1 MAASASRPHAGAS
14 EEPAA
19 YEDLLPVMGERL
31 GTAGLLA
38 ELRAGFRLLADPA
51 RGAIT
56 PESLRRGAAAALGVA
71 GMAPAEADA
80 MVLEGDADG
89 DGALSEA
96 EFCVLMVRL
105 SPGIMADAEAW
116 LADAIADELRMMDG
130 DGMDMDAAADDGDGG
145 AGGQDHAAAAP
156 AGTAGGAPDATA
168 ARRSS
173 V

>member
-1 MAASASRPHAGAS
+1 MAAPASPRAGGS
-14 EEPAA
+14 EAAEA

-56 PESLRRGAAAALGVA
+56 AESLRRGAAAALGVA
-71 GMAPAEADA
+71 GMTPAEADA
-80 MVLEGDADG
+80 MVREGDADG

-116 LADAIADELRMMDG
+116 LEEAIAEELARGEEPD
-130 DGMDMDAAADDGDGG
+130 
-145 AGGQDHAAAAP
+145 AGGSDTAAP
-156 AGTAGGAPDATA
+156 APAS
-168 ARRSS
+168 RRS

>member
-1 MAASASRPHAGAS
+1 MAASASSPRACAAGNS
-14 EEPAA
+14 EAAAAAGEA
-19 YEDLLPVMGERL
+19 YEDLLPVMGEKL
-31 GTAGLLA
+31 GTAGLLS

-56 PESLRRGAAAALGVA
+56 AESLRRGAAAALGVA
-71 GMAPAEADA
+71 GMTPAEADA
-80 MVLEGDADG
+80 MVREGDHDG

-116 LADAIADELRMMDG
+116 LEEAIADELAREEEEEGPHLAG
-130 DGMDMDAAADDGDGG
+130 DVVDGG
-145 AGGQDHAAAAP
+145 LGTDVPAP
-156 AGTAGGAPDATA
+156 AAS
-168 ARRSS
+168 RRS

>member
-1 MAASASRPHAGAS
+1 MSTHAPRAGAS

-80 MVLEGDADG
+80 MVLEGDARG
-89 DGALSEA
+89 RGRCAQRGRVLRPHGAA
-96 EFCVLMVRL
+96 QPWDHGRRR
-105 SPGIMADAEAW
+105 G
-116 LADAIADELRMMDG
+116 LAR
-130 DGMDMDAAADDGDGG
+130 
-145 AGGQDHAAAAP
+145 
-156 AGTAGGAPDATA
+156 
-168 ARRSS
+168 
-173 V
+173 

>member
-1 MAASASRPHAGAS
+1 MAASSASPRAGGGNS
-14 EEPAA
+14 EAAAAEA

-31 GTAGLLA
+31 GTAGLLT

-51 RGAIT
+51 PGAIT
-56 PESLRRGAAAALGVA
+56 AESLRRGAAAALGVA
-71 GMAPAEADA
+71 GMTPAEADA
-80 MVLEGDADG
+80 MVREGDADG

-116 LADAIADELRMMDG
+116 LEDAIADELAALEQEEEEG
-130 DGMDMDAAADDGDGG
+130 THLAGAADGG
-145 AGGQDHAAAAP
+145 LGTDAP
-156 AGTAGGAPDATA
+156 PPASG
-168 ARRSS
+168 RS

>member
-1 MAASASRPHAGAS
+1 MAAPSASPRAGAGS
-14 EEPAA
+14 GNPEAAAEA

-31 GTAGLLA
+31 GTAGLLT

-56 PESLRRGAAAALGVA
+56 AESLRRGAAAALGVA
-71 GMAPAEADA
+71 GMTLAEADA
-80 MVLEGDADG
+80 MVREGDADG

-116 LADAIADELRMMDG
+116 LDEAIADEL
-130 DGMDMDAAADDGDGG
+130 AAQEQEEGTHLAGADLGTDVPP
-145 AGGQDHAAAAP
+145 AP
-156 AGTAGGAPDATA
+156 AS
-168 ARRSS
+168 RRA

>member
-1 MAASASRPHAGAS
+1 MAAPASPRAGGS
-14 EEPAA
+14 EAAEA

-56 PESLRRGAAAALGVA
+56 AESLRRGAAAALGVA
-71 GMAPAEADA
+71 GMTPAEADA
-80 MVLEGDADG
+80 MVREGDADG

-105 SPGIMADAEAW
+105 SPGIMADAAAW
-116 LADAIADELRMMDG
+116 LEEAIAEELARGEEQPRPADA
-130 DGMDMDAAADDGDGG
+130 GG
-145 AGGQDHAAAAP
+145 SGTAAP
-156 AGTAGGAPDATA
+156 APAS
-168 ARRSS
+168 RRS

>member
-1 MAASASRPHAGAS
+1 MAASASRARAGGAG
-14 EEPAA
+14 EE

-31 GTAGLLA
+31 GVAGLLA
-38 ELRAGFRLLADPA
+38 ELRAGFRLLADRE

-56 PESLRRGAAAALGVA
+56 PDSLRRGAAAALGVA
-71 GMAPAEADA
+71 GMAHADA
-80 MVLEGDADG
+80 AAMVREGDADG

-105 SPGIMADAEAW
+105 SPGIMAHAEAW
-116 LADAIADELRMMDG
+116 LADAIAADEMQLVDDAMP
-130 DGMDMDAAADDGDGG
+130 MDAAAADDYGG
-145 AGGQDHAAAAP
+145 AGSRGHAAAAP
-156 AGTAGGAPDATA
+156 DSDTAP

>member
-1 MAASASRPHAGAS
+1 MAAPASS
-14 EEPAA
+14 EAAAAAEA

-31 GTAGLLA
+31 GAAGLLS

-56 PESLRRGAAAALGVA
+56 AESLRRGAAAALGVA
-71 GMAPAEADA
+71 GMTPAEAAA
-80 MVLEGDADG
+80 MVREGDADG
-89 DGALSEA
+89 DGELSEA

-116 LADAIADELRMMDG
+116 LEEAIAEEFAREEGPRLADADG
-130 DGMDMDAAADDGDGG
+130 TGTVD
-145 AGGQDHAAAAP
+145 P
-156 AGTAGGAPDATA
+156 AS
-168 ARRSS
+168 RRS

>member
-14 EEPAA
+14 EE

-56 PESLRRGAAAALGVA
+56 PDSLRRGAAAALGVA
-71 GMAPAEADA
+71 GMAPAEAAA
-80 MVLEGDADG
+80 MVREGDADG

-96 EFCVLMVRL
+96 EFCVLMIRL

-130 DGMDMDAAADDGDGG
+130 DGMAPMEDDADAAADDGDGG
-145 AGGQDHAAAAP
+145 AGGQDHATARPAGAP
-156 AGTAGGAPDATA
+156 ATAA

>member
-1 MAASASRPHAGAS
+1 MAAPASPRAGGSDAAA
-14 EEPAA
+14 EA

-56 PESLRRGAAAALGVA
+56 AESLRRGAAAALGVA
-71 GMAPAEADA
+71 GMTPAEADA
-80 MVLEGDADG
+80 MVREGDADG

-116 LADAIADELRMMDG
+116 LEEAIAEELARGEEPD
-130 DGMDMDAAADDGDGG
+130 
-145 AGGQDHAAAAP
+145 AGGSGTAAP
-156 AGTAGGAPDATA
+156 APAS
-168 ARRSS
+168 RRS

>member
-1 MAASASRPHAGAS
+1 MAAPASPRAGGS
-14 EEPAA
+14 EAAEA

-38 ELRAGFRLLADPA
+38 ELRAGCRLLADPA

-56 PESLRRGAAAALGVA
+56 AESLRRGAAAALGVA
-71 GMAPAEADA
+71 GMTPAEADA
-80 MVLEGDADG
+80 MVREGDADG

-116 LADAIADELRMMDG
+116 LEEAIAEELARGEEPD
-130 DGMDMDAAADDGDGG
+130 
-145 AGGQDHAAAAP
+145 AGGSGTAAP
-156 AGTAGGAPDATA
+156 APAS
-168 ARRSS
+168 RRS

>member
-1 MAASASRPHAGAS
+1 M
-14 EEPAA
+14 AA

-56 PESLRRGAAAALGVA
+56 PESLRRGAAAALGVP
-71 GMAPAEADA
+71 GMAPAEAAA
-80 MVLEGDADG
+80 MVREGDADG

-116 LADAIADELRMMDG
+116 LADAIADELQTMDG
-130 DGMDMDAAADDGDGG
+130 GVAMDDAAAGDDHSGTGS
-145 AGGQDHAAAAP
+145 QDHAAAVAGTTGP
-156 AGTAGGAPDATA
+156 AGAPATA
-168 ARRSS
+168 AVRRPS

>member
-1 MAASASRPHAGAS
+1 MAASASSPRAGAAGNS
-14 EEPAA
+14 EAAAAAGEA
-19 YEDLLPVMGERL
+19 YEDLLPVMGEKL
-31 GTAGLLA
+31 GTAGLLS

-56 PESLRRGAAAALGVA
+56 AESLRRGAAAALGVA
-71 GMAPAEADA
+71 GMTPAEADA
-80 MVLEGDADG
+80 MVREGDHDG

-116 LADAIADELRMMDG
+116 LEEAIADELAREEEEEGPHLAG
-130 DGMDMDAAADDGDGG
+130 DVVDGG
-145 AGGQDHAAAAP
+145 LGTDVPAP
-156 AGTAGGAPDATA
+156 AAS
-168 ARRSS
+168 RRS

>member
-1 MAASASRPHAGAS
+1 
-14 EEPAA
+14 
-19 YEDLLPVMGERL
+19 MGERL

-80 MVLEGDADG
+80 MVLEGDARG
-89 DGALSEA
+89 RG
-96 EFCVLMVRL
+96 R
-105 SPGIMADAEAW
+105 PGIMADAEAW

-145 AGGQDHAAAAP
+145 AGGQDHAAAAA

>member
-1 MAASASRPHAGAS
+1 MAASASRPRAGAGG
-14 EEPAA
+14 EEPAAA

-56 PESLRRGAAAALGVA
+56 PDSLRRGAAAALGVA
-71 GMAPAEADA
+71 GMSHAEADA
-80 MVLEGDADG
+80 MVREGDADA

-116 LADAIADELRMMDG
+116 LADAIADELQMVD
-130 DGMDMDAAADDGDGG
+130 DDMDMDADADADDDGHG
-145 AGGQDHAAAAP
+145 AAGGQDHAAAGP
-156 AGTAGGAPDATA
+156 AGGAPATA